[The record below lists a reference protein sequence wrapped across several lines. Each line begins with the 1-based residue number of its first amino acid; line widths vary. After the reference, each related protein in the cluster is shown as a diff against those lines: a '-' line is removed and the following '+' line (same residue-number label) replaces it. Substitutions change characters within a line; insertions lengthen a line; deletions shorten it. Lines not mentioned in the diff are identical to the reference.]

1 MAATDDDSVTIVEF
15 SSDISEAEAPEPLP
29 VGQYNATIRAAEVK
43 VSTNSG
49 NRYAAVSFHIA
60 PDEYPADYPTDI
72 APDGKVIIHRRLVM
86 EDDARSKFN
95 VRKFCEAIGA
105 PMSKKIDVGD
115 WVGLEARITIAHGT
129 WEGMVREEIERVS
142 EA

>member
-1 MAATDDDSVTIVEF
+1 MAEHDDVTTIVEF

-29 VGQYNATIRAAEVK
+29 VGEYPATIRACEVK

-49 NRYAAVSFHIA
+49 NKYAAVSFHIS
-60 PDEYPADYPTDI
+60 PDEYPADYPADI
-72 APDGKVIIHRRLVM
+72 APDGKVIVYRRLVM
-86 EDDARSKFN
+86 EDDQRSKYN

-105 PMSKKIDVGD
+105 PMSKKIDVAE
-115 WVGLEARITIAHGT
+115 WVGLEARVQIEHGT
-129 WEGMVREEIERVS
+129 WEGLPREEIARVT